1 MLVEK
6 IGVQT
11 QTSSQAP
18 FNLELRRACIGPNL
32 YFKADGSIDENPIH
46 YFG

>member
-11 QTSSQAP
+11 QTASKDP
-18 FNLELRRACIGPNL
+18 TNLEQQRICIGPNL
-32 YFKADGSIDENPIH
+32 DFKADGSRDPSPIH